1 MKIRKLVKKINA
13 GSYSLHQG
21 ASDMIGSDVALAYV
35 DGYLG
40 YVDDYN
46 ITSRSPCSGVV
57 GVKKGVCRD
66 TAVQGGD
73 NNQIQVLYRYKVP
86 VPVQSGTKTLHQI
99 FK

>member
-1 MKIRKLVKKINA
+1 
-13 GSYSLHQG
+13 
-21 ASDMIGSDVALAYV
+21 MIGSDVALAYV

-66 TAVQGGD
+66 TVVEGGD
-73 NNQIQVLYRYKVP
+73 NNQIQVKIQCRGQGLF
-86 VPVQSGTKTLHQI
+86 VQRTANQQTKTSYH
-99 FK
+99 F